1 MCWVISLYAH
11 FCVGVLPVHH
21 MHAQC
26 LGGQERRSWR
36 HSCKSPWERWEA
48 NLAPLEEQL
57 VLLTSEPLSSHQVN
71 A

>member
-36 HSCKSPWERWEA
+36 HR
-48 NLAPLEEQL
+48 QL
-57 VLLTSEPLSSHQVN
+57 QVTMGALGSKPCSSGGTTSTLDL
-71 A
+71 